1 VISRSFY
8 QFLTF
13 SNDFYRLPINLKE
26 LISTTR
32 NHQKSKKSMEITE
45 IKKSVCS
52 PLDLSDHQVLIR
64 AAEQIGFN
72 GNQIKEFL
80 QSNQHVK
87 EVQQEINQSQREG
100 ISGVP
105 HFRINDRIEL
115 SGAQDSQQF
124 LQAFRKV
131 GVQI

>member
-1 VISRSFY
+1 
-8 QFLTF
+8 
-13 SNDFYRLPINLKE
+13 
-26 LISTTR
+26 
-32 NHQKSKKSMEITE
+32 MEITE